1 MHAGGSA
8 DKLLVERRFE
18 HRLPIDLDVRVT
30 RLTMPARSGDGQLAD
45 ISNSGISLRAPFELA
60 AGDVV
65 QLEIAD
71 STLFGF
77 VVHASPEGTVCR
89 VGIEIQRVLMGGSDL
104 SRVLHLALRRVL
116 PAVPGVLA
124 SLGA

>member
-1 MHAGGSA
+1 
-8 DKLLVERRFE
+8 VERRYD
-18 HRLPIDLDVRVT
+18 HRLPTDLDVRVT
-30 RLTMPARSGDGQLAD
+30 RLTQPAKSGPGQLAD
-45 ISNSGISLRAPFELA
+45 ISNSGVCITVPFELA

-71 STLFGF
+71 SNLFGF
-77 VVHASPEGTVCR
+77 VVHASVEGAAFR
-89 VGIEIQRVLMGGSDL
+89 VGIEVQRVLIGGSDL

-124 SLGA
+124 GGLPA